1 MTTLKILCTTLLAVG
16 LSAGSPFTPSLC
28 AEEGAGKAK
37 EEKHDAMPT
46 GTKGVSEGEIVS
58 AEKGKL
64 VLKTKDGNLLFA
76 AHWRGGNP
84 KDGGGLD
91 KEMLA
96 KLEQFKP
103 GQKVK
108 IGWTWEERR
117 RIESIEGVK

>member
-1 MTTLKILCTTLLAVG
+1 MSTLKLLCAAMLVISVG
-16 LSAGSPFTPSLC
+16 VASPLPLS

-58 AEKGKL
+58 LEKGKL
-64 VLKTKDGNLLFA
+64 VLKTKDGNLLFM

-91 KEMLA
+91 KETLA
-96 KLEQFKP
+96 KLEHFKA

-117 RIESIEGVK
+117 RIEQIELLK